1 MNFSQLMSLASGH
14 VEARIVQTS
23 VQLGIFETL
32 SHSAMTA
39 EAIAEGLNFDSRATE
54 ILLNALAALQLLSK
68 DGTSFSLT
76 PISKQYL
83 LQSSSNYVG
92 GMIRFDGSLWH
103 CWGELPESVRSGK
116 PARPANMYQDDPNET
131 EIFINAMDSLVK
143 ARGDTDVIG
152 SVLNWDEVDQLLDV
166 GSGPATYPI
175 ALCKKFPNLQATIF
189 DLPATLRITA
199 RYLREAAMEDRIKLL
214 PGDYR
219 VEPIPGSY
227 DVIFLSNIIHGEGY
241 DENRQLLQKLSSNL
255 RTRGRI
261 IIKDH
266 ILDESRANPP
276 IGALFSLLM
285 LLTTASGRCY
295 SFGEIRGWL
304 EDAGLT
310 HVRHLDLP
318 PPLTSSVIIGEK

>member
-1 MNFSQLMSLASGH
+1 MGMASGH

-32 SHSAMTA
+32 AHSAMTA
-39 EAIAEGLNFDSRATE
+39 EAVAGGLNLDSRASE
-54 ILLNALAALQLLSK
+54 ILLNALAAMQLLSK
-68 DGTSFSLT
+68 DGKSFSLT

-83 LQSSSNYVG
+83 LQSSPNYVG
-92 GMIRFDGSLWH
+92 GMIRFDGSLWR
-103 CWGELPESVRSGK
+103 CWEDLPESVRSGK
-116 PARPANMYQDDPNET
+116 PARLPNMYQDDPNET

-152 SVLNWDEVDQLLDV
+152 NFLNWDDVDQLLDV
-166 GSGPATYPI
+166 GGGPATYPI
-175 ALCKKFPNLQATIF
+175 ELCKKFPNLRATIF

-227 DVIFLSNIIHGEGY
+227 DVIFLSNIVHGEGDY
-241 DENRQLLQKLSSNL
+241 ENRKLLQKLSANL

-261 IIKDH
+261 IVKDH
-266 ILDESRANPP
+266 ILDESRAYPP

-295 SFGEIRGWL
+295 SFGEIRSWL

-310 HVRHLDLP
+310 HVRHVELP
-318 PPLTSSVIIGEK
+318 PPLTSSLIIGEK